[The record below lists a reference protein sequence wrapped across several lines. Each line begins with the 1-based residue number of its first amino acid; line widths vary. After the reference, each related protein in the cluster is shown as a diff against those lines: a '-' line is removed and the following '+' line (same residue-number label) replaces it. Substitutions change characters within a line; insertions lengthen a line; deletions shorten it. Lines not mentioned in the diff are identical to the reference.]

1 MKRRVI
7 IPAAGKGSRLHGT
20 DKDLPKVMRE
30 CAGKPLLETVLK
42 STSFIAPED
51 MIVCEKILKERER

>member
-1 MKRRVI
+1 MI
-7 IPAAGKGSRLHGT
+7 MDSDI
-20 DKDLPKVMRE
+20 
-30 CAGKPLLETVLK
+30 K